1 MNVFTSKPSN
11 TTAGNGM
18 LQASYTNL
26 PPGEYTF
33 KVMASDTPLQWNG
46 KITVIKLTIHA
57 PWWKTTTA
65 YTIYLLILLFITV
78 GSIRLYICWTR
89 KKNRASA

>member
-1 MNVFTSKPSN
+1 MNATYYRYQLEGIDKNWMNVFTSKPGN

-46 KITVIKLTIHA
+46 KRTL
-57 PWWKTTTA
+57 
-65 YTIYLLILLFITV
+65 
-78 GSIRLYICWTR
+78 
-89 KKNRASA
+89 